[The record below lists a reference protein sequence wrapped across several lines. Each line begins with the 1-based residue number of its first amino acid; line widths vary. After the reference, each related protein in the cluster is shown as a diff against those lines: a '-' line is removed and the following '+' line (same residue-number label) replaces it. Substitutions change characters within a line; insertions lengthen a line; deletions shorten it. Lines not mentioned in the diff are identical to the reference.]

1 AGLIADLD
9 ATSRQQRHPATQVCR
24 FCSLREVEF
33 GARRAKL
40 IVEVMNRRIRL
51 LAYVT
56 MLRLGGFTEI
66 GILHIALFEV
76 GWRKNVWRSEES
88 LAAELSNAG
97 LRKRHFLS
105 FRFPGFVMPAH
116 GLDQSSA
123 CCVVGLEDLPCSAQQ
138 SALIF
143 FGNIGEKLSIFGNR
157 LQQFSSQSQ
166 AFFKMVRHRAR
177 RTMSILPDFSR

>member
-1 AGLIADLD
+1 FQTAAPDFKVRLPGIAVRRIPGKSRRDNKRRTCAQKFDAGLIADLD

-24 FCSLREVEF
+24 FGSLREVEF

-116 GLDQSSA
+116 G
-123 CCVVGLEDLPCSAQQ
+123 
-138 SALIF
+138 
-143 FGNIGEKLSIFGNR
+143 
-157 LQQFSSQSQ
+157 
-166 AFFKMVRHRAR
+166 
-177 RTMSILPDFSR
+177 